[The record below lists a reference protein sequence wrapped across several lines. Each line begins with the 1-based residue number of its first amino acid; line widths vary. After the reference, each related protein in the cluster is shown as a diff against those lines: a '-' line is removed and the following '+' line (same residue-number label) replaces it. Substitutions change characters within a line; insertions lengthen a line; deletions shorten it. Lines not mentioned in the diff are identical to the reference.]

1 MGRLVHGFVAR
12 SRQWT
17 RWVDQFVGSWVCGAI
32 SPSRGGDEDGD
43 RFVGSWCDLASGRG
57 GSISSW
63 VRGAISPTRGGDE
76 DGDLTSAIS
85 NLTARSLSFSL
96 CLRVCESFLSLSLSF
111 SLCVSP
117 KMIRR

>member
-1 MGRLVHGFVAR
+1 MGRLVHGFVAQ

-17 RWVDQFVGSWVCGAI
+17 RWVDRFVGLWVRDVI

-43 RFVGSWCDLASGRG
+43 QFMGSWCDLASGRG

-63 VRGAISPTRGGDE
+63 ARGAISPSRGEDE
-76 DGDLTSAIS
+76 DGDLTNAIS
-85 NLTARSLSFSL
+85 NSMARSLSFSL

-111 SLCVSP
+111 SLCVSS
-117 KMIRR
+117 KMI